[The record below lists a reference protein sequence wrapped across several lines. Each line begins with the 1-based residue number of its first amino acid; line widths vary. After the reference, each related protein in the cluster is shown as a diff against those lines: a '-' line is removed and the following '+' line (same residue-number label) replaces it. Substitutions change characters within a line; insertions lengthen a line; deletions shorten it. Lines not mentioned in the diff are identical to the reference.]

1 VAVNWGEKG
10 LVLQK
15 RILGSY
21 GIASETLVDNLR
33 KLNLL
38 ASSQG
43 AEIVLVERIGSLIL
57 ARPQQ

>member
-1 VAVNWGEKG
+1 MCT
-10 LVLQK
+10 VL
-15 RILGSY
+15 RLCTPAALALET

-43 AEIVLVERIGSLIL
+43 ADIVLVERIGSLTSWRWL
-57 ARPQQ
+57 HKP

>member
-1 VAVNWGEKG
+1 
-10 LVLQK
+10 VLQK